1 MREIILN
8 ITDMVNNNNR
18 RRYKDRG
25 VADPGIPRAGF
36 TKTRRRLENGGKATV

>member
-8 ITDMVNNNNR
+8 ITDMSNNNR

-36 TKTRRRLENGGKATV
+36 TKTRRRLENGGKATT